1 VLLQVSWY
9 WHTVPPWISNRLREL
24 VCDLKFDPAY
34 NVSWLTPIN
43 HGTATNGLK
52 FMNFH
57 LPHTKTKETGEVV
70 NITDS
75 TCQCSPT
82 TTLEHHLMSNSTI
95 PTHALLFAFETGT
108 DLWSLMSQTWFLW
121 HCNGVWEKHGLS
133 SVQGHGFHIGGTT
146 HLLLLGV
153 DPWVVMFQR
162 CWSSQ
167 SFLTYWC
174 KCKEI
179 LTLFIGFSFQSQ

>member
-1 VLLQVSWY
+1 
-9 WHTVPPWISNRLREL
+9 
-24 VCDLKFDPAY
+24 
-34 NVSWLTPIN
+34 
-43 HGTATNGLK
+43 
-52 FMNFH
+52 M
-57 LPHTKTKETGEVV
+57 KETGEDL
-70 NITDS
+70 NIADS

-95 PTHALLFAFETGT
+95 PTNALLFAFETGT

-153 DPWVVMFQR
+153 DPWVVMVQGR
-162 CWSSQ
+162 WSSQ
-167 SFLTYWC
+167 SFLTYRR
-174 KCKEI
+174 KCREI
-179 LTLFIGFSFQSQ
+179 LSLFIGFSFQSQESVLSTMHAFKSRFTGNLVV